1 MTIVVAEFVIGK
13 KSSERT
19 DILKR
24 PYSIQCMSVYVRE
37 RRGVVAAFGSR
48 IPCLIRFAFVRGRY
62 LDSGPFVSSCLCAM
76 CHAEIRV
83 KMYSTAGHTRLC
95 HATRPCVELTPSYV
109 CAQ

>member
-1 MTIVVAEFVIGK
+1 VMIVVAEFIIGK

-37 RRGVVAAFGSR
+37 RRGVVAASGSR
-48 IPCLIRFAFVRGRY
+48 IPCPIRFAFVRGRY

-76 CHAEIRV
+76 CHAKIRV
-83 KMYSTAGHTRLC
+83 QYSRSYQAMSC
-95 HATRPCVELTPSYV
+95 HSTMCRVNT
-109 CAQ
+109 